1 MMTILE
7 YLQKWCDELSPFEF
21 YRLIFPV
28 GDLEQAEVYESG
40 KYNAI
45 AVSIGNDKIKRFT
58 VNDDL
63 QKVSELAKTD
73 DFCIM
78 SPISYAGKSRASRN
92 ARFIYALA
100 IDVDG
105 INLEQYKG
113 QPIGMSDMF
122 YQFDGNGPSN
132 YLPKPTAIV
141 SSGTGV
147 HVYYVFEKPIPC
159 FPNIIE
165 QLSVL
170 KNRLTWQYWTQ
181 GLTTLPN
188 AVQYESLFQGFR
200 MPGTITKKG
209 TRAKAFLV
217 DGGKKVSVEYLNNFV
232 PEEYRCNNFA
242 YKSNLTLA
250 QAEKKYPEW
259 YDRRIVKGEKKGRW
273 TVKRDLYD
281 WWLREIKAKAKLGG
295 RYWAVQA
302 LATFAVKCNIGF
314 DELQKDA
321 IDLVPILDE
330 LTEQEDNHFTKDD
343 VLHALEAYNENY
355 VTYPRKIIAERTMI
369 PIEKNKRNG
378 RKQAVHM
385 KIISS
390 TRDILYPSGE
400 WRNKDGRPTQAQT
413 VREWRES
420 HPDGKKAECIRDT
433 GLDKK
438 TVYKWW
444 ESDG

>member
-1 MMTILE
+1 MTIIE
-7 YLQKWCDELSPFEF
+7 YLQKWCDEISPFDF
-21 YRLIFPV
+21 YRLIFSV
-28 GDLEQAEVYESG
+28 GELEQAGVYENG

-45 AVSIGNDKIKRFT
+45 AVSIGSEKIKRYT
-58 VNDDL
+58 VTDDL

-73 DFCIM
+73 EFCIM

-105 INLEQYKG
+105 INLKQYKG

-159 FPNIIE
+159 FPNIVE
-165 QLSVL
+165 QLSIL

-209 TRAKAFLV
+209 TRARAFLV
-217 DGGKKVSVEYLNNFV
+217 DSGEKVSVEYLNKFV
-232 PEEYRCNNFA
+232 PEQYRCTNFA

-250 QAEKKYPEW
+250 QAKEKYPEW

-281 WWLREIKAKAKLGG
+281 WWLREVREKAKLGG

-321 IDLVPILDE
+321 IELQPILDE

-343 VLHALEAYNENY
+343 VLHALEAYNEDY
-355 VTYPRKIIAERTMI
+355 VTYPRDIIAERTMI
-369 PIEKNKRNG
+369 PIRENKRNG
-378 RKQAVHM
+378 RKQAIHLERARAVQ
-385 KIISS
+385 KI
-390 TRDILYPSGE
+390 DYPEGE
-400 WRNKDGRPTQAQT
+400 WREGNGRPKGSGTAEQK
-413 VREWRES
+413 VREWQKL
-420 HPDGKKAECIRDT
+420 HPEGSKSACKADT
-433 GLDKK
+433 GLSYP
-438 TVYKWW
+438 TIRKWW
-444 ESDG
+444 S

>member
-1 MMTILE
+1 MTILE

-28 GDLEQAEVYESG
+28 GELEQAEVYESG

-45 AVSIGNDKIKRFT
+45 AVSIGTDKIKRFT

-63 QKVSELAKTD
+63 RKVSELAKTD

-100 IDVDG
+100 IDIDG

-209 TRAKAFLV
+209 TRAKAFLI

-250 QAEKKYPEW
+250 QAKKKYPEW

-314 DELQKDA
+314 DELQKNA
-321 IDLVPILDE
+321 IELVPILDE

-343 VLHALEAYNENY
+343 VLHALEAYNEDY

-369 PIEKNKRNG
+369 PIPQNKRNG
-378 RKQAVHM
+378 RKQEKHLQLARGIRELKGNMGEKV
-385 KIISS
+385 
-390 TRDILYPSGE
+390 SGG
-400 WRNKDGRPTQAQT
+400 GRPKGSGTAEHK
-413 VREWRES
+413 VKEWQKMYPEGS
-420 HPDGKKAECIRDT
+420 KSACKADT
-433 GLDKK
+433 GLSYP
-438 TVYKWW
+438 TIRKWW
-444 ESDG
+444 S